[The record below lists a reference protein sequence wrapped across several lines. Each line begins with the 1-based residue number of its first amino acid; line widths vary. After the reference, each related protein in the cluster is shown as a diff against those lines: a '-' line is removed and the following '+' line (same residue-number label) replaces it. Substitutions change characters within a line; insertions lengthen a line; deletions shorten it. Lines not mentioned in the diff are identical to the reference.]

1 VAVVIH
7 YFLGAARD
15 IRSTYGASVLTT
27 SASGQ
32 TRYGAHDD
40 SWKCESVLKWRQES
54 RRALV
59 RQHWSFSDTIAA
71 GAVSRRAKG
80 VALTTAKVLRGAP
93 VARRVRLEVETA
105 ARSFIAETGNSPT
118 LATVLAGSAPPSS
131 AYRDAIS
138 QAMGACGIDHVD
150 VLLPVAATTGRIVES
165 IERLNERDDV
175 HGIIVLLPLP
185 PHVQVLDV
193 VSSIAPTKDVD
204 GISPTSVGRLHL
216 GLPTLYPSTP
226 LAGLEILD
234 HYQIPVAGKRAVVV
248 GRGNVVGKPM
258 AALLTARDATVT
270 LCHSRTVPLENET
283 RMADIVVLAA
293 GHPGLL
299 TGRMITPGVTV
310 VDFGVNVAAGRIIGD
325 ADAESVAPVAGA
337 YTPVP
342 GGTTP
347 VTTMALAR
355 NTVTA
360 AYAQVGELEGPAS
373 TKRKKTER

>member
-1 VAVVIH
+1 MSDRSNPGQIATVVRPAVH
-7 YFLGAARD
+7 RLRGSDF
-15 IRSTYGASVLTT
+15 
-27 SASGQ
+27 
-32 TRYGAHDD
+32 
-40 SWKCESVLKWRQES
+40 SWEGSSS
-54 RRALV
+54 RRWLLRHNRRVCCAY
-59 RQHWSFSDTIAA
+59 A
-71 GAVSRRAKG
+71 GKG
-80 VALTTAKVLRGAP
+80 ITHMTAKILRGAP
-93 VARRVRLEVETA
+93 VARRVRSEVEIA
-105 ARSFIAETGNSPT
+105 ARSFVAETGKSPT

-138 QAMGACGIDHVD
+138 TAMGACGINHVD
-150 VLLPVAATTGRIVES
+150 VLLPVAATTARLVES
-165 IERLNERDDV
+165 VERLNDRDDV
-175 HGIIVLLPLP
+175 HGVIVLLPLP
-185 PHVQVLDV
+185 PHIHVLDV
-193 VSSIAPTKDVD
+193 ISAISPAKDVD

-234 HYQIPVAGKRAVVV
+234 HYQIPIAGTRVVVV

-270 LCHSRTVPLENET
+270 LCHSRTVPLEVET
-283 RMADIVVLAA
+283 GEADIVVLAA

-299 TGRMITPGVTV
+299 TGRMIRPGATV
-310 VDFGVNVAAGRIIGD
+310 IDFGVNVASGRIIGD
-325 ADAESVAPVAGA
+325 AEAESMERVAGA

-360 AYAQVGELEGPAS
+360 AYALLPGI
-373 TKRKKTER
+373 ERPKSSIK

>member
-1 VAVVIH
+1 
-7 YFLGAARD
+7 
-15 IRSTYGASVLTT
+15 
-27 SASGQ
+27 
-32 TRYGAHDD
+32 
-40 SWKCESVLKWRQES
+40 
-54 RRALV
+54 
-59 RQHWSFSDTIAA
+59 
-71 GAVSRRAKG
+71 
-80 VALTTAKVLRGAP
+80 
-93 VARRVRLEVETA
+93 
-105 ARSFIAETGNSPT
+105 

-138 QAMGACGIDHVD
+138 QAMGACGISHVD
-150 VLLPVAATTGRIVES
+150 VLLPVAATTGRIVEAV
-165 IERLNERDDV
+165 ERLNERADV

-185 PHVQVLDV
+185 PHVHVLDV
-193 VSSIAPTKDVD
+193 VSSIAPAKDID
-204 GISPTSVGRLHL
+204 GISPISVGRLHL

-270 LCHSRTVPLENET
+270 LCHSRTVPLEDET
-283 RMADIVVLAA
+283 RIAEIVVLAA

-299 TGRMITPGVTV
+299 SGAMIKPGATV
-310 VDFGVNVAAGRIIGD
+310 IDFGVNVAAGRIIGD
-325 ADAESVAPVAGA
+325 ADAESIEGVAGA

-360 AYAQVGELEGPAS
+360 AYTQVAELATPAQP
-373 TKRKKTER
+373 

>member
-1 VAVVIH
+1 MATVRKAE
-7 YFLGAARD
+7 ARRPGSKVSCGD
-15 IRSTYGASVLTT
+15 LA
-27 SASGQ
+27 
-32 TRYGAHDD
+32 
-40 SWKCESVLKWRQES
+40 RQ
-54 RRALV
+54 RPG
-59 RQHWSFSDTIAA
+59 FSDTIAA
-71 GAVSRRAKG
+71 VAVSRRAKG
-80 VALTTAKVLRGAP
+80 SALTTAKILRGAP

-105 ARSFIAETGNSPT
+105 ARSFVAETGDSPT

-138 QAMGACGIDHVD
+138 QAMGACGIAHVD
-150 VLLPVAATTGRIVES
+150 VLLPVAATTGRMVET

-175 HGIIVLLPLP
+175 HGVIVLLPLP
-185 PHVQVLDV
+185 PHVHVLDV

-234 HYQIPVAGKRAVVV
+234 HYQIPISGKRAVVV

-270 LCHSRTVPLENET
+270 LCHSRTESLDDET
-283 RMADIVVLAA
+283 RTADIVVLAA

-299 TGRMITPGVTV
+299 TGTMVKPGATV
-310 VDFGVNVAAGRIIGD
+310 IDFGVNVAAGRIIGD
-325 ADAESVAPVAGA
+325 ADAESIEGVAGA

-360 AYAQVGELEGPAS
+360 AYAQVAELGSVADG
-373 TKRKKTER
+373 

>member
-1 VAVVIH
+1 M
-7 YFLGAARD
+7 
-15 IRSTYGASVLTT
+15 
-27 SASGQ
+27 
-32 TRYGAHDD
+32 
-40 SWKCESVLKWRQES
+40 
-54 RRALV
+54 
-59 RQHWSFSDTIAA
+59 
-71 GAVSRRAKG
+71 SRRAKG
-80 VALTTAKVLRGAP
+80 ITLTTAKVLRGAP

-138 QAMGACGIDHVD
+138 QAMGTCGIDHVD

-185 PHVQVLDV
+185 PHVHVLDV

-270 LCHSRTVPLENET
+270 LCHSRTVPLEDET
-283 RMADIVVLAA
+283 RMAEIVVLAA

-299 TGRMITPGVTV
+299 TGRMIAPGVTV

-373 TKRKKTER
+373 TKRKKITER

>member
-1 VAVVIH
+1 V
-7 YFLGAARD
+7 
-15 IRSTYGASVLTT
+15 
-27 SASGQ
+27 SA
-32 TRYGAHDD
+32 
-40 SWKCESVLKWRQES
+40 W
-54 RRALV
+54 
-59 RQHWSFSDTIAA
+59 
-71 GAVSRRAKG
+71 AKG
-80 VALTTAKVLRGAP
+80 INLTPAKILRGAP
-93 VARRVRLEVETA
+93 VARRIRLEVETA
-105 ARSFIAETGNSPT
+105 ARSFVEETGVLPT
-118 LATVLAGSAPPSS
+118 LATVLAGNAPPSS

-138 QAMGACGIDHVD
+138 HAMEACGIAHVD

-165 IERLNERDDV
+165 VERLNDRDDV
-175 HGIIVLLPLP
+175 HGVIILLPLP
-185 PHVQVLDV
+185 PHVHVLDV
-193 VSSIAPTKDVD
+193 ISSITPTKDVD
-204 GISPTSVGRLHL
+204 GISPSSVGRLHL

-234 HYQIPVAGKRAVVV
+234 HYQIPVAGTRAVVV

-270 LCHSRTVPLENET
+270 LCHSRTVPLEVET

-299 TGRMITPGVTV
+299 HGEMIKPGATV
-310 VDFGVNVAAGRIIGD
+310 IDFGVNVSSGRIIGD
-325 ADAESVAPVAGA
+325 ADPESIERLAGA

-360 AYAQVGELEGPAS
+360 AYAQVAEFQS
-373 TKRKKTER
+373 TTAGKS

>member
-1 VAVVIH
+1 VAAVP
-7 YFLGAARD
+7 GAPAAPKGSCR
-15 IRSTYGASVLTT
+15 G
-27 SASGQ
+27 
-32 TRYGAHDD
+32 
-40 SWKCESVLKWRQES
+40 
-54 RRALV
+54 LV
-59 RQHWSFSDTIAA
+59 RQRVRISDTIAA
-71 GAVSRRAKG
+71 ALVSSRAKG
-80 VALTTAKVLRGAP
+80 ITLTAAKILRGAP
-93 VARRVRLEVETA
+93 VARRLRLEVETA
-105 ARSFIAETGNSPT
+105 ARSFLAETGILPA
-118 LATVLAGSAPPSS
+118 LATVLAGNAPPSS

-138 QAMGACGIDHVD
+138 QAMGACGIAHVD

-165 IERLNERDDV
+165 VERLNQRDDV

-185 PHVQVLDV
+185 SHVHVLDV

-234 HYQIPVAGKRAVVV
+234 HYQIPVPGKRAVVV

-270 LCHSRTVPLENET
+270 LCHSRTVPLEDET

-299 TGRMITPGVTV
+299 TGGMIKRGATV
-310 VDFGVNVAAGRIIGD
+310 IDFGVNVAAGRIIGD
-325 ADAESVAPVAGA
+325 ADAESVEPVAGA

-360 AYAQVGELEGPAS
+360 AYAQVAEFEDS
-373 TKRKKTER
+373 TTAKA

>member
-1 VAVVIH
+1 LPAH
-7 YFLGAARD
+7 W
-15 IRSTYGASVLTT
+15 
-27 SASGQ
+27 SASRGE
-32 TRYGAHDD
+32 TCSGNP
-40 SWKCESVLKWRQES
+40 
-54 RRALV
+54 LV
-59 RQHWSFSDTIAA
+59 RQRVGISDTIVAA
-71 GAVSRRAKG
+71 AVSNRAKG
-80 VALTTAKVLRGAP
+80 IVLTTAKILRGAP
-93 VARRVRLEVETA
+93 VARRVRLEVESA
-105 ARSFIAETGNSPT
+105 AQSFISETGVSPT

-138 QAMGACGIDHVD
+138 HAMGACGITHVD
-150 VLLPVAATTGRIVES
+150 ILLPVAATTARIVES
-165 IERLNERDDV
+165 VERLNERNDV

-185 PHVQVLDV
+185 PHVHVLDV
-193 VSSIAPTKDVD
+193 ISAIAPAKDVD

-216 GLPTLYPSTP
+216 GLPTLFPSTP

-234 HYQIPVAGKRAVVV
+234 HYQIPVAGTRAVVV

-258 AALLTARDATVT
+258 AALLIQRDATVT
-270 LCHSRTVPLENET
+270 LCHSRTVPLEDET

-299 TGRMITPGVTV
+299 TGRMIKPGATV
-310 VDFGVNVAAGRIIGD
+310 IDFGVNVASGRIIGD
-325 ADAESVAPVAGA
+325 ADAESIERLAGA

-360 AYAQVGELEGPAS
+360 AYAQIPNLERAM
-373 TKRKKTER
+373 T

>member
-1 VAVVIH
+1 
-7 YFLGAARD
+7 
-15 IRSTYGASVLTT
+15 
-27 SASGQ
+27 
-32 TRYGAHDD
+32 
-40 SWKCESVLKWRQES
+40 
-54 RRALV
+54 
-59 RQHWSFSDTIAA
+59 
-71 GAVSRRAKG
+71 VSNRAKG
-80 VALTTAKVLRGAP
+80 FTLTAAKVLRGAP

-105 ARSFIAETGNSPT
+105 ARSFVAETGSTPT

-138 QAMGACGIDHVD
+138 QAMGGCGIAHVD
-150 VLLPVAATTGRIVES
+150 VLLPVAATTSRIVDAVD
-165 IERLNERDDV
+165 RLNERDDV
-175 HGIIVLLPLP
+175 HGVIVLLPLP
-185 PHVQVLDV
+185 PHVHVLDV
-193 VSSIAPTKDVD
+193 ISAIAPAKDVD

-234 HYQIPVAGKRAVVV
+234 HYQIPVAGTRAVIV

-270 LCHSRTVPLENET
+270 LCHSRTVPLEDET
-283 RMADIVVLAA
+283 RLADIVVLAA

-299 TGRMITPGVTV
+299 TGKMVKPGATV
-310 VDFGVNVAAGRIIGD
+310 IDFGVNVASGRIIGD
-325 ADAESVAPVAGA
+325 ADPESVERVAGA

-360 AYAQVGELEGPAS
+360 AYAQLPDFERGEVRNE
-373 TKRKKTER
+373 